1 MSHARILANI
11 DDYRVIRIRN
21 ITSIDEVKDPRP
33 FTLYVDSKGNTYE
46 HNEYGFS
53 EIPPSRL
60 RNIMISY
67 LLHEHNHVDEIICKI
82 WKTIAEIEEVR
93 EE

>member
-1 MSHARILANI
+1 MARILANI

-33 FTLYVDSKGNTYE
+33 YTFYVDSEGITYE
-46 HNEYGFS
+46 YGDHGLS

-60 RNIMISY
+60 RNIIISY

>member
-1 MSHARILANI
+1 MARILANI
-11 DDYRVIRIRN
+11 DDYRVIKN

-33 FTLYVDSKGNTYE
+33 YTFYVDSEGITYE
-46 HNEYGFS
+46 YGDHGLS

-82 WKTIAEIEEVR
+82 WKTIAEIEEGR

>member
-1 MSHARILANI
+1 MSHARIFANI

-33 FTLYVDSKGNTYE
+33 YTFYVDSEGITYE
-46 HNEYGFS
+46 YGDYGLS
-53 EIPPSRL
+53 EIPPNRL

-82 WKTIAEIEEVR
+82 WKTIAEIEEGR

>member
-1 MSHARILANI
+1 MARFLANI

-33 FTLYVDSKGNTYE
+33 YTFYVDSEGITYE
-46 HNEYGFS
+46 YGEHGLS

-82 WKTIAEIEEVR
+82 WKTIAEIEEGR

>member
-1 MSHARILANI
+1 MARILANI

-21 ITSIDEVKDPRP
+21 ITSIDEVKDPGP

-60 RNIMISY
+60 RNIIISY

-82 WKTIAEIEEVR
+82 EKIKGDIE
-93 EE
+93 

>member
-1 MSHARILANI
+1 MSHDRIFANI
-11 DDYRVIRIRN
+11 DDYRLIQIRN

-33 FTLYVDSKGNTYE
+33 FTLYVDSEGITYE
-46 HNEYGFS
+46 HGEYGFS

-60 RNIMISY
+60 RNMMISY
-67 LLHEHNHVDEIICKI
+67 LLHENNHYDEIIYKI
-82 WKTIAEIEEVR
+82 WKTIAEIEEDR

>member
-1 MSHARILANI
+1 MARILANI

-33 FTLYVDSKGNTYE
+33 YTFYVDSEVITYE
-46 HNEYGFS
+46 YGDHGLS

-60 RNIMISY
+60 RNIIISY